1 MSNTKHTPGPWTLG
15 GITTLPGKPATT
27 GIWGPRQNI
36 GDQSGPWIAKEVL
49 VQDARLI
56 MAAPELLEALNDLL
70 YEVVASGNG
79 NAKDF
84 GWPEAVAKSRAA
96 IAKAE
101 GFRQ

>member
-1 MSNTKHTPGPWTLG
+1 
-15 GITTLPGKPATT
+15 
-27 GIWGPRQNI
+27 
-36 GDQSGPWIAKEVL
+36 
-49 VQDARLI
+49 
-56 MAAPELLEALNDLL
+56 LNDLL